1 MVIEKN
7 AKLVHF
13 LFLDSFRGLMAIIIC
28 IAHVQKYLGNPNKD
42 DIMDTAQK
50 LATPLGLPGFFIL
63 SSFLLTY
70 RFLAEV
76 SNSNAFVISKTLFL
90 IIAKYF
96 IRRFFRIYIVFFIY
110 CTIWTVMPKFYEGS
124 LRDHMLPAWAS
135 WFELITLS
143 KSGRHLWTISIEI
156 YYYFFIPILCILFV
170 RFNLLKKQYKIQVLF
185 LFVIICYYGSF
196 YNLFGV
202 SDEIIGKEM
211 YIVIST
217 NMKLSFFVFL
227 SGSVLGLIYH
237 AIENNGSVIEPI
249 MKNIFLQRVLNLTS
263 ILWCLYAYRKSLYN
277 GGHYKIL
284 SGPGFL
290 WAVFLIIL
298 LLSDSEKN
306 LIKKF
311 LEKSSVLKSFGK
323 FSFGVYLLH
332 PLVIFICLKTDL
344 VLTFIR
350 SNLRSPELYA
360 IILFISYLLGYL
372 WYRFVEE
379 PMINQAN
386 KICHNLID
394 YFNKSESQIVN
405 HI

>member
-1 MVIEKN
+1 MVTEKN
-7 AKLVHF
+7 FKQVRF

-70 RFLAEV
+70 RLLAEC
-76 SNSNAFVISKTLFL
+76 SNSNKL
-90 IIAKYF
+90 ILVLAKYF

-110 CTIWTVMPKFYEGS
+110 CTIWTLMPKFYEGK

-135 WFELITLS
+135 WFEIITLC

-156 YYYFFIPILCILFV
+156 YYYFCIPIFCMLVV
-170 RFNLLKKQYKIQVLF
+170 RFNSLKKQYKIQILF
-185 LFVIICYYGSF
+185 LFVVTSYVGSF
-196 YNLFGV
+196 YNLFSV
-202 SDEIIGKEM
+202 SDEIIVKEM

-217 NMKLSFFVFL
+217 NFKLSFFVFL

-237 AIENNGSVIEPI
+237 AIENNGRGIEPI
-249 MKNIFLQRVLNLTS
+249 MENIILQRLLNLTS
-263 ILWCLYAYRKSLYN
+263 ILWCLYAYRKSIYN

-284 SGPGFL
+284 SAPGFL

-306 LIKKF
+306 FIKKY

-323 FSFGVYLLH
+323 FSFGVYILH
-332 PLVIFICLKTDL
+332 PLVIFIFLKTDFI
-344 VLTFIR
+344 LTFVR
-350 SNLRSPELYA
+350 SNLRSPELYV

-372 WYRFVEE
+372 WYHFLEE
-379 PMINQAN
+379 PMINKAN
-386 KICHNLID
+386 KICRNLTS
-394 YFNKSESQIVN
+394 YLNKFESQIVN
-405 HI
+405 HV